1 MGAHYGS
8 LQFDSEQFL
17 QPTSQ
22 DKHWLIMGRGLQY
35 SPVGR
40 VTEHKNMAAKTQPC
54 GGENSSEEEYMVMGW
69 K

>member
-1 MGAHYGS
+1 
-8 LQFDSEQFL
+8 
-17 QPTSQ
+17 
-22 DKHWLIMGRGLQY
+22 MGRGLQY